1 MGILLLILCMVLF
14 FKFIGFLFRL
24 TGKIIGGIFS
34 LAGFAVLG
42 IIAVAMLGIA
52 LRILPVILIFGI
64 IAIIIAA
71 SKA

>member
-14 FKFIGFLFRL
+14 FKFIGFLFRI

-34 LAGFAVLG
+34 LLGFA
-42 IIAVAMLGIA
+42 IIGVIAIAFLGIA
-52 LRILPVILIFGI
+52 LRLLPVILILGI